1 MNSPRGSTRKG
12 ICSPSGGRRL
22 STTRPPSS
30 SGKRANARLAFLPR
44 GGLTVRSYTLDR
56 IFREGVDF
64 SVEGKVLRRLAG
76 GSLPYFQTEEYFR
89 REPDSVPIGVN
100 RAFSEIPLE
109 GQRFLAYGERDT
121 FTSREIAVSYEA
133 AENDFG
139 FLPQREKAL
148 EPLVKRLKAQGGGS
162 VLFYGDSITVGC
174 NASATEYGGACR
186 RTLLPGQN

>member
-1 MNSPRGSTRKG
+1 MHACVP
-12 ICSPSGGRRL
+12 PERRADGAQL
-22 STTRPPSS
+22 YAGP
-30 SGKRANARLAFLPR
+30 
-44 GGLTVRSYTLDR
+44 D
-56 IFREGVDF
+56 FREGVDF

-162 VLFYGDSITVGC
+162 VLFTGIPSP
-174 NASATEYGGACR
+174 SAVMPARPNTEATCR